1 MRDLLV
7 GFAEIDYTPG
17 PGLAI
22 AGQHYLR
29 IGEGTHDPLM
39 ANAVALRQDDETV
52 VMVSL
57 DLCLL
62 EPSYTAAVQQR
73 FQERT
78 GLPAERLLIHTT
90 HSHVAPVAIPR
101 FRGDPDPQFMATL
114 EESILRSAELAI
126 TNLQPVT
133 AYSGIGQ
140 LDHLNWNRRCMY
152 ADGSS
157 ITHGSA
163 DKEGFLGE
171 EPARDPNLGVVFFR
185 NSEGKITGVIANFGT
200 HPNSIEH
207 ELNYSADYPGE
218 VRRILKAALGEDTT
232 IVYLTGAA
240 GNTTPVMHR
249 KGTKE
254 QPWMGEEGFKRGG
267 LLLAGEISKI
277 IATAIEP
284 IDSPTLAFQH
294 TAIYIPIRPFAER
307 GSRNWPQWGGESVAF
322 YEACEKDWP
331 RKMREESPVEVRL
344 NVIRIGD
351 TVICTN
357 PAELFSEFALQ
368 IREAANARI
377 TLISQLTDGYCGYV
391 PTPEAFER
399 GGYETWPCSTSKLAT
414 DAGIHIVEATKELM
428 ASVGL

>member
-1 MRDLLV
+1 MGRMRDLLV

-171 EPARDPNLGVVFFR
+171 EPARDHVVDAPLVPLLEWVRAAADHR
-185 NSEGKITGVIANFGT
+185 NVELVGAFDQGIANLRQLPQHFAARMANAGRNLD
-200 HPNSIEH
+200 HAARHLGYHAARKRVLFHQAQHVLSVGRQVVIVGVD
-207 ELNYSADYPGE
+207 ELQFQLDPQGE
-218 VRRILKAALGEDTT
+218 RLGM
-232 IVYLTGAA
+232 V
-240 GNTTPVMHR
+240 
-249 KGTKE
+249 
-254 QPWMGEEGFKRGG
+254 EGFKTHGCLRR
-267 LLLAGEISKI
+267 
-277 IATAIEP
+277 
-284 IDSPTLAFQH
+284 F
-294 TAIYIPIRPFAER
+294 
-307 GSRNWPQWGGESVAF
+307 
-322 YEACEKDWP
+322 C
-331 RKMREESPVEVRL
+331 
-344 NVIRIGD
+344 
-351 TVICTN
+351 
-357 PAELFSEFALQ
+357 
-368 IREAANARI
+368 
-377 TLISQLTDGYCGYV
+377 
-391 PTPEAFER
+391 
-399 GGYETWPCSTSKLAT
+399 
-414 DAGIHIVEATKELM
+414 
-428 ASVGL
+428 AS